1 MPDIRAEAAAAA
13 AWWATALRAAA
24 VGVDVEQAALF
35 EQVLAEQIE
44 ARCEEGGWQP
54 DIPTYGSCGRQ
65 VTSSPR
71 PDDALVR
78 AGRAAGISSLLDRLP
93 RAAMWVNSGEVL
105 VEAAGDDEPRLM
117 WSSRRSA
124 TEACARRWRTRRS
137 AVAGAPPASR

>member
-1 MPDIRAEAAAAA
+1 
-13 AWWATALRAAA
+13 
-24 VGVDVEQAALF
+24 
-35 EQVLAEQIE
+35 
-44 ARCEEGGWQP
+44 
-54 DIPTYGSCGRQ
+54 

-71 PDDALVR
+71 PDDALAR

-124 TEACARRWRTRRS
+124 TEA
-137 AVAGAPPASR
+137 

>member
-24 VGVDVEQAALF
+24 VGVDVEHAALF

-44 ARCEEGGWQP
+44 ARCEEGAWQP

-71 PDDALVR
+71 PAEADVVVSPLGYRGVSTQK
-78 AGRAAGISSLLDRLP
+78 SSPP
-93 RAAMWVNSGEVL
+93 RPNS
-105 VEAAGDDEPRLM
+105 
-117 WSSRRSA
+117 
-124 TEACARRWRTRRS
+124 
-137 AVAGAPPASR
+137 

>member
-24 VGVDVEQAALF
+24 VGVDVEHAALF

-124 TEACARRWRTRRS
+124 TEA
-137 AVAGAPPASR
+137 